1 MNKLNEAKNIYKS
14 LSTMEPCYNE
24 IHQRSEL
31 SVRQVWL
38 RNLEWI
44 YIRNNYVDICRPT
57 VIHKIL
63 AA

>member
-1 MNKLNEAKNIYKS
+1 MNKLIEAKNIYKS

-24 IHQRSEL
+24 IHQS
-31 SVRQVWL
+31 SVRKVWL
-38 RNLEWI
+38 KNLEWI